1 MSNTILRQVVSGDEA
16 KQQLLNG
23 LNKVV
28 KNIVGHGL
36 SGKNVLLKRLEDCK
50 HNRRRFDV

>member
-23 LNKVV
+23 LIKVV

-36 SGKNVLLKRLEDCK
+36 SGKT
-50 HNRRRFDV
+50 FF